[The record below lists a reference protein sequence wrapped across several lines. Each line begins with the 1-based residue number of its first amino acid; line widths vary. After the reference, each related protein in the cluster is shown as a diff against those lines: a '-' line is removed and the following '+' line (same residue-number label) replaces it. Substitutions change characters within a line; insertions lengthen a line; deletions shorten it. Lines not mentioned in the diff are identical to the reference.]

1 MAARVVIR
9 RDEFGVA
16 ITGCNACAT
25 EDKINED
32 DDDNS
37 CVTDGF
43 AVDGFKGVDTTPES
57 ALESALDICGGG
69 VIIGGSHCDWPV
81 DALAKYILPLD
92 VSVYALHPGGIG
104 GIIEV

>member
-16 ITGCNACAT
+16 TTGCNACVI

-32 DDDNS
+32 DDDDS
-37 CVTDGF
+37 CAADSLM
-43 AVDGFKGVDTTPES
+43 VDGFKGVGTTPES
-57 ALESALDICGGG
+57 ELDICTGS

-104 GIIEV
+104 GII